1 MSKQLTAEEIIADL
15 RTEAAVYAK
24 RQGSHDNPDIT
35 AHDFFEG
42 AQFGVQYASQ
52 PADAVEGKGVEVYE
66 ALYTPMTWE
75 SASCTL
81 SIHFSEAGAKK
92 AIEWHKK
99 ENDYN
104 SEFQSYNIV
113 KTKILP

>member
-1 MSKQLTAEEIIADL
+1 MSKQLTAEEIDFNKAINAL
-15 RTEAAVYAK
+15 ALELPKAVWDSIYFKWEKFKA
-24 RQGSHDNPDIT
+24 SLT
-35 AHDFFEG
+35 
-42 AQFGVQYASQ
+42 ASQ